1 MSYVYI
7 RQKSYRKIVLIGEE
21 VRVFVNKAVE
31 DALKRIEAKKEE

>member
-1 MSYVYI
+1 MCYVYV

-21 VRVFVNKAVE
+21 VREFVNKAVE